1 MVKDFSNCPNRR
13 NVLASRNELKHSLI
27 NLRDDHWRFIRNTL
41 LPTFSSGKMRAL
53 NSIFKRSYESLLENL
68 KPKAKA
74 GEPIEFKQVFGAYTM
89 DIIASAGFGLDVDSQ
104 KNPENKFTKYAKMLF
119 DFKFSR
125 LIILIMAFPS
135 VDIIFNWFNISPN
148 NNRTVMDFF
157 KSVVK
162 TAIGMRKETDQKP
175 KDLLQMMLNA
185 HNDKDVNDNEGV
197 HQYEKDPE
205 KWKKRGLTLDEITGN
220 SILFLLVG
228 YDTTASALTFVSY
241 CLATNPDCQEKLIKE
256 RDSVLGKDCPNY
268 DNIQKMDYLDR
279 VFSETLRLY
288 APGGRTDRHVEKE
301 MIVHGYKIPK
311 NAEIMIPIHAI
322 HRDPEFWEEPEKFDP
337 ERFTPENKAKRH
349 PYCYL
354 PFGHGPRSCIGI
366 RLAQVEAKYALV
378 YILQHYRFK
387 TCEETEIP
395 IQLTKGRITKPANG
409 MKLKLESRM

>member
-1 MVKDFSNCPNRR
+1 MDILGLIDINGWILVVIFLCVTTVIIFVHFRSKHTVWSRAGVPGPKSKPFVGITPLYRTEGMIQTHLDLVKKYGRCFGIYQGLVPTLVISDPETIKEVLVKDFSNCPNRR
-13 NVLASRNELKHSLI
+13 NVLPSRNELKHSLVH
-27 NLRDDHWRFIRNTL
+27 LRDDHWRFIRNTL

-53 NSIFKRSYESLLENL
+53 NPIFKRSYEQLVDNL
-68 KPKAKA
+68 KPKAQA

-125 LIILIMAFPS
+125 LIITSVAFPS

-148 NNRTVMDFF
+148 NNRTIMDFF

-162 TAIGMRKETDQKP
+162 TAIGMRNETVQKP

-185 HNDKDVNDNEGV
+185 HNDKDVNDDEAV

-205 KWKKRGLTLDEITGN
+205 KWKKRGI
-220 SILFLLVG
+220 
-228 YDTTASALTFVSY
+228 
-241 CLATNPDCQEKLIKE
+241 
-256 RDSVLGKDCPNY
+256 
-268 DNIQKMDYLDR
+268 
-279 VFSETLRLY
+279 
-288 APGGRTDRHVEKE
+288 TDRHVEKD
-301 MIVHGYKIPK
+301 MTVNGYKIPK

-322 HRDPEFWEEPEKFDP
+322 HRDPEFWEEPDKFDP

-349 PYCYL
+349 PYSYL
-354 PFGHGPRSCIGI
+354 PFGHGPRSCIGM

-387 TCEETEIP
+387 TCAETE
-395 IQLTKGRITKPANG
+395 
-409 MKLKLESRM
+409 KLRGYV